1 MLFAYQKTIFKCMEK
16 LSDQDILNRV
26 YIAAPCSVP
35 WDSMEG
41 NERIRHCQQCKLNVY
56 NVAELSSKETAN
68 LIRKKEGRLC
78 LKIYRRRDGTI
89 ITDNCPVGLRRIRNG
104 LKTTVAAVVTVA
116 VSIGFM
122 DNASA
127 QGLVGAPV
135 NPKMGQYSGTL
146 PSPAPEQDPRYK
158 ESSGEVGSLTEA
170 RIPERIDLLAVLVI
184 PALLLFGFL
193 IKNRATMF
201 MTSIFLAVIVF
212 AAGFLVRLFQI
223 T

>member
-1 MLFAYQKTIFKCMEK
+1 MLFAYRKTIFKCMEK

-41 NERIRHCQQCKLNVY
+41 DERIRHCQQCKLNVY

-104 LKTTVAAVVTVA
+104 LKALAVASVTLIVA
-116 VSIGFM
+116 IGWM
-122 DNASA
+122 DSAQA

-135 NPKMGQYSGTL
+135 
-146 PSPAPEQDPRYK
+146 DPRYGQ
-158 ESSGEVGSLTEA
+158 SGMGDYYNYGPLPPEVAKLLSTPLPLSYSLTTTTF
-170 RIPERIDLLAVLVI
+170 
-184 PALLLFGFL
+184 LFGFL

-212 AAGFLVRLFQI
+212 ATGFLVRLFQI